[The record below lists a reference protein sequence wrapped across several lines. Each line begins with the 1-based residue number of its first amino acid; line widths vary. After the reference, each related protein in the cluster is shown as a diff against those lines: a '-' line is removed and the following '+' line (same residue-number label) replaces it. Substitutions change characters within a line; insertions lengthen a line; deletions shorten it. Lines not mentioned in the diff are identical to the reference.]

1 MREVTSV
8 LGKALLMFA
17 LLSGG
22 SWLAGRDQR
31 ADHGNSIVMD
41 ARAITAMVPVGPFGG
56 TFLLRQTVDP
66 GLINFRPEFL
76 DSTVCLSV
84 FMDNNFPNFQDVPFR
99 LSLVSG
105 EERFSLTLP
114 TARIKNNFDRV
125 CFPDLTLGRLEG
137 RPLAVEIGPESPS
150 QQNVAKIVLT
160 PHRRGAP
167 AEIDGK
173 VTEWSLPMY
182 LEVRRPISTRQWAS
196 IILIHAIASLI
207 LALGWSTLRRET
219 PRQTA

>member
-1 MREVTSV
+1 MKRLTSF
-8 LGKALLMFA
+8 LGVALLLFA
-17 LLSGG
+17 LLSGA
-22 SWLAGRDQR
+22 SWLAGREKR
-31 ADHGNSIVMD
+31 VDHGNSIVMD
-41 ARAITAMVPVGPFGG
+41 ARVITSIVPVGPFGG

-114 TARIKNNFDRV
+114 TARIKNNFDRI
-125 CFPDLTLGRLEG
+125 CFPDLTLGQLQG

-182 LEVRRPISTRQWAS
+182 LEVRRPIATRQWAS

-207 LALGWSTLRRET
+207 LALGWSALRRET

>member
-1 MREVTSV
+1 MKRLISV
-8 LGKALLMFA
+8 MGMAVLLFA
-17 LLSGG
+17 LLGGG
-22 SWLAGRDQR
+22 SWLAGRDER

-41 ARAITAMVPVGPFGG
+41 ARTITAIVPVGPFGG
-56 TFLLRQTVDP
+56 DFLLRQVVDTN
-66 GLINFRPEFL
+66 LINFRPEFL
-76 DSTVCLSV
+76 DSPVCLSV

-99 LSLVSG
+99 LSIVSG

-114 TARIKNNFDRV
+114 TARIKNNFDRI

-207 LALGWSTLRRET
+207 LALGWSALSRET

>member
-1 MREVTSV
+1 MKRLTSTLGVTLLLFV
-8 LGKALLMFA
+8 LLTGA
-17 LLSGG
+17 

-41 ARAITAMVPVGPFGG
+41 ARAITAIVPVGPFGG
-56 TFLLRQTVDP
+56 SFLLRQPVDP
-66 GLINFRPEFL
+66 QQINFRPEFL
-76 DSTVCLSV
+76 DSPVCLSV

-114 TARIKNNFDRV
+114 TARIKNNFDRI
-125 CFPDLTLGRLEG
+125 CFPDLPLGRLQG

-160 PHRRGAP
+160 PHKPGAA

-196 IILIHAIASLI
+196 IILLHALASLI
-207 LALGWSTLRRET
+207 LALGWSALRQE
-219 PRQTA
+219 PRPQAP